1 MGRRN
6 RPFYRLIAIDSKKR
20 REGREIERLGWYN
33 PLKKEFSYK
42 INEERILYW
51 LEKGAEIS
59 KATKGIFKRSGL
71 SYKWHLIDQG
81 IKEEKIDALME
92 EWKINQG
99 NREKLKID
107 KKKMK
112 KTKASL
118 SKEEVSEAAEEAAPE
133 AEAAPAAAEVSET
146 EDSDKKSN
154 LKEDK
159 NSKNKA

>member
-1 MGRRN
+1 MAVKIRLKRMGRRN

-81 IKEEKIDALME
+81 IKEEKI
-92 EWKINQG
+92 
-99 NREKLKID
+99 
-107 KKKMK
+107 
-112 KTKASL
+112 
-118 SKEEVSEAAEEAAPE
+118 EA
-133 AEAAPAAAEVSET
+133 
-146 EDSDKKSN
+146 
-154 LKEDK
+154 
-159 NSKNKA
+159 